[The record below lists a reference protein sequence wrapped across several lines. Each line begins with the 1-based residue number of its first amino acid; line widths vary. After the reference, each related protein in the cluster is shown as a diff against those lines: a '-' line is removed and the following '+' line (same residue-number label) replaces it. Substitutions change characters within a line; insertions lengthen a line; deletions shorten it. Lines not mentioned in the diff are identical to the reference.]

1 MPKGIKKVPTVLQ
14 MEVVEC
20 GAASL
25 TMILGYFKKY
35 IALEEVREKCGVSRD
50 GSKASYILKAAR
62 FYGLNA
68 QGYRKDATSVLELK
82 MPLIIHWNMDH
93 FVVFEGETN
102 GKYHLNDPATGK
114 RFVDKETFN
123 KSFTG
128 IAIEFSEG
136 PEFKASGTKN
146 KIFDVFKKQL
156 SNYSKE
162 IIYVGFTGLLMT
174 MPTLFTAWLA
184 KVFLDDIWM
193 NGRIEWIYGLIIGIL
208 LVAVLKGISN
218 YLYRILNYRLFEKI
232 RLSETSR
239 LIWKT
244 IHLPVDFFMQRST
257 GDVSAR
263 VKNVDS
269 ISTFMAIEMINAFSA
284 LLAMIVFSTV
294 LFIYN
299 PLLTAMIL
307 ILFILNML
315 LLVLNAKSQESVNNR
330 ISLSNMKLMGNS
342 ISDIQ
347 LIETIKTTSSEQ
359 AFFEKWAGYQAKLT
373 NEKQEAG
380 AKVEPFMNLPSL
392 ISMFASIV
400 VLYVGGH
407 LIINGI
413 LTVGTL
419 VAFQS
424 IMMSFFAFSSI
435 INQAGIKFPKVIADM
450 KRIQDI
456 YNYSNNHSENFSL
469 KDLENTEEIEDD
481 IASIQGQLK
490 IENLTFGFNSYE
502 EPLIKDFSL
511 ELKPGQRVAL
521 IGSSGSGKST
531 IAKLIAGIYKPWSGE
546 IYLDSKPIHSFSKR
560 VINKVITMVDQE
572 IVLFAGTISENIS
585 LWQQVLDEAEL
596 IKAARNA
603 CIHSEISTRPGGYQY
618 KMLEDGQDFSGG
630 QKQRIEIARAF
641 LHNPRIMILDEA
653 TSALDPA
660 TELYVDQNIRKQ
672 GYTCIIVAHRLS
684 TIRDCDEIIVLEK
697 GKIIQRGNHES
708 LISEPGLYAELIK
721 TM

>member
-1 MPKGIKKVPTVLQ
+1 VPKGIKKVPTVLQ
-14 MEVVEC
+14 MEAVEC

-35 IALEEVREKCGVSRD
+35 IPLEEVREKCGVSRD

-62 FYGLNA
+62 FYDLEA
-68 QGYRKDATSVLELK
+68 QGYREDAASVLALK

-93 FVVFEGETN
+93 FIVLEGESK
-102 GKYHLNDPATGK
+102 GKYYLNDPATGK
-114 RFVDKETFN
+114 RFVDKATFN

-128 IAIEFSEG
+128 IAIEFTTG
-136 PEFKASGTKN
+136 PKFEASGNKN

-156 SNYSKE
+156 FKYSKE
-162 IIYVGFTGLLMT
+162 ILYVSFTGLIMT
-174 MPTLFTAWLA
+174 IPTLLIAWLA
-184 KVFLDDIWM
+184 KVFLDDICM
-193 NGRIEWIYGLIIGIL
+193 NGRVQWIYGLIIGIL

-218 YLYRILNYRLFEKI
+218 YLYRLLNYRLLEKI

-244 IHLPVDFFMQRST
+244 IHLPVNFFMQRSI
-257 GDVSAR
+257 GDISAR
-263 VKNVDS
+263 VKNVDN
-269 ISTFMAIEMINAFSA
+269 ISNFMAIEIINAFSA
-284 LLAMIVFSTV
+284 LLAMIVFSIV

-299 PLLTAMIL
+299 PLLTGMIL
-307 ILFILNML
+307 ILFTVNML
-315 LLVLNAKSQESVNNR
+315 LLLINAKNQESVNNR
-330 ISLSNMKLMGNS
+330 ISLSTMKLMGNS

-359 AFFEKWAGYQAKLT
+359 AFFEKWSGYQAKIT
-373 NEKQEAG
+373 NEKQEAS
-380 AKVEPFMNLPSL
+380 ARIETFMNLPSL
-392 ISMFASIV
+392 ISMLASIV
-400 VLYVGGH
+400 VLYVGGD
-407 LIINGI
+407 LIINGK

-424 IMMSFFAFSSI
+424 IMTSFFAFSSI
-435 INQAGIKFPKVIADM
+435 INQTGIKFPKALADM
-450 KRIQDI
+450 KRVEDI
-456 YNYSNNHSENFSL
+456 HNYSSSHSDTSSQNDSANF
-469 KDLENTEEIEDD
+469 EEIDDD
-481 IASIQGQLK
+481 IVSIQGHLK

-502 EPLIKDFSL
+502 DPLIKDFSL
-511 ELKPGQRVAL
+511 DLKPGKRVAL
-521 IGSSGSGKST
+521 VGSSGSGKST

-546 IYLDSKPIHSFSKR
+546 IYLDLKAINTFSNP

-585 LWQQVLDEAEL
+585 LWQQVLDEAQL

-603 CIHSEISTRPGGYQY
+603 CIHSEIAARPGGYQY
-618 KMLEDGQDFSGG
+618 VMLEDGQDFSGG
-630 QKQRIEIARAF
+630 QKQRIELARAF
-641 LHNPRIMILDEA
+641 LHDPRIMILDEA

-660 TELYVDQNIRKQ
+660 TELLVDLNLRKQ

-684 TIRDCDEIIVLEK
+684 TIRDCDEIIVLDK

-708 LISEPGLYAELIK
+708 LLKESGLYAELIK